1 MVHQLKSWYL
11 YRLILVFVKSF
22 YVFFLLLE
30 TVFLQLL
37 IGSSSMMMVRSDHQ
51 ISDEPL
57 VHVRGSAIGF
67 RAKRWTLYADGVAV
81 MSEAFKKRMDHLF
94 VSKKV
99 VPFLIDKVC
108 CDDCWLSV
116 VSFLHPPVSGKLSPG
131 VEGA

>member
-57 VHVRGSAIGF
+57 VHVRGSEIVPEPKSTEF
-67 RAKRWTLYADGVAV
+67 PADALHGVA
-81 MSEAFKKRMDHLF
+81 
-94 VSKKV
+94 
-99 VPFLIDKVC
+99 
-108 CDDCWLSV
+108 
-116 VSFLHPPVSGKLSPG
+116 
-131 VEGA
+131 